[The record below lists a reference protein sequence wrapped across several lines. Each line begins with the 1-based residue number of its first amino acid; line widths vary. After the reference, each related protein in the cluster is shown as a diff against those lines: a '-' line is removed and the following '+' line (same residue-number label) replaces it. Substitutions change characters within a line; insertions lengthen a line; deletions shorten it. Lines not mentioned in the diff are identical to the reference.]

1 MKTLAIISEYNPFHN
16 GHLYQFSKSKEI
28 TGADCILVAMSG
40 NFVQRGEPAIINK
53 WARADMALAAGAD
66 LVIEMPFVF
75 STQDANGFALGG
87 ITLLNSLNVVQYLCF
102 GCENNNRNM
111 LLAIGRFLGNE
122 NTNYKTLV
130 KENSK
135 KGFEYPKARAQAI
148 CEYQENFGIDQLKIT
163 SSIQLMEILS
173 SPNNILAIEYMKHL
187 LKIKSSILPIPIKR
201 IGAAYHEETIQ
212 KSISSATSIRNE
224 ILQNIKYPYQ
234 IDKKSSGKIKSVM
247 PISAYNILDKELSEG
262 RAPVSLNRY
271 EQYILATLRN
281 IPKEKLSL
289 IHGVNEGLENRIKN
303 AALKSTS
310 IDMLLYSIKT
320 RRYTLTKIKRILLH
334 VMTGLLKEDVALF
347 NNYGAMYIRVIGF
360 SHKGKTLLKKIKKNS
375 SLPIITKL
383 SNFLREVNSEKS
395 LHYKDLLKM
404 INYDIL
410 ATDLYNLGYSKVNA
424 RVARTDFTSKLIN
437 REN

>member
-28 TGADCILVAMSG
+28 TNTDCILVVMSG

-53 WARADMALAAGAD
+53 WARANMALASGAD

-87 ITLLNSLNVVQYLCF
+87 VRLINALNVVQYLCF
-102 GCENNNRNM
+102 GCENNNRNT
-111 LLAIGRFLGNE
+111 LSAIGRFLSNE
-122 NTNYKTLV
+122 NANFKTLLR
-130 KENSK
+130 ENSK
-135 KGFEYPKARAQAI
+135 KGFEYPKARAQAL
-148 CEYQENFGIDQLKIT
+148 CDYHEKFGIDKLKMT
-163 SSIQLMEILS
+163 SNLQLMEILS
-173 SPNNILAIEYMKHL
+173 SPNNILAIEYIKHL
-187 LKIKSSILPIPIKR
+187 LKIKSSILPLPIKR

-224 ILQNIKYPYQ
+224 ILRNIKYPYQ
-234 IDKKSSGKIKSVM
+234 IDEKSAGKIKSVM
-247 PISAYNILDKELSEG
+247 PFSAYNILYKELSEG

-281 IPKEKLSL
+281 IPKEKLSH
-289 IHGVNEGLENRIKN
+289 IHGINEGLENRIKN
-303 AALKSTS
+303 AALKSTD
-310 IDMLLYSIKT
+310 IDTLLSSIKT

-347 NNYGAMYIRVIGF
+347 NNNGAMYIRVIGF
-360 SHKGKTLLKKIKKNS
+360 SHKGKSLLKIIKKKS

-383 SNFLREVNSEKS
+383 SNFLREVNSKKS
-395 LHYKDLLKM
+395 LNYKDLLKM
-404 INYDIL
+404 IDYDIL
-410 ATDLYNLGYSKVNA
+410 STDLYNLGYSKVSA

-437 REN
+437 RND

>member
-28 TGADCILVAMSG
+28 TGADCILVVMSG

-122 NTNYKTLV
+122 NANYKTLV

-201 IGAAYHEETIQ
+201 IGAAYHEDTIQ

-310 IDMLLYSIKT
+310 IDMLLCSIKT

-410 ATDLYNLGYSKVNA
+410 STDLYNLGYSKVNA

>member
-28 TGADCILVAMSG
+28 TGADCILVVMSG

-102 GCENNNRNM
+102 GCENNNRNN
-111 LLAIGRFLGNE
+111 LLSIGRFLSNE
-122 NTNYKTLV
+122 NANYKTLV

-148 CEYQENFGIDQLKIT
+148 CKYQENFGIDQLKIS
-163 SSIQLMEILS
+163 SSIQLMKILS

-187 LKIKSSILPIPIKR
+187 LKIKSAILPIPIKR

-212 KSISSATSIRNE
+212 RNISSATSIRNE